1 MYSVIH
7 KIYPGEIKYQ
17 KGKSS
22 SKNCS
27 LLSGEPVGKSTHS
40 HQGLPVAS
48 TITNQEVQGET
59 KPAKLRKIHLTTMFQ
74 PFMPYNSGAK
84 DEQSS

>member
-27 LLSGEPVGKSTHS
+27 LLSGEPVGQSAQS
-40 HQGLPVAS
+40 HQRLPVAR
-48 TITNQEVQGET
+48 TITKQEVQREH
-59 KPAKLRKIHLTTMFQ
+59 KLAKLRKIHFTAMSQ
-74 PFMPYNSGAK
+74 SFMPYNS
-84 DEQSS
+84 